1 METLRAGIY
10 FGQEMKTQENSFL
23 KLSLTRYDENSVI
36 QTHSHA
42 NSYLSLLTHGNYVE
56 KSPQH
61 SSLITAGDM
70 LFRPSDY
77 RHQNNFKGP
86 RGTCFNIEF
95 KKGWEEQVA
104 MELPLP
110 EQYAQY
116 SAASF
121 PMLYKL
127 LLHFKLHDDPYLST
141 EYIYD
146 WLCTIS
152 ELTCRSSYQPW
163 IAKVA
168 SILEHELSTFHS
180 LNSLADR
187 VNVHPVYLAR
197 AFKEKKGQTIGEYQ
211 LRFKLAHAVSLLLN
225 TSQSITSIAQANGFF
240 DDPHFIRSFKAVYG
254 VSPHRFRLRV
264 KS

>member
-23 KLSLTRYDENSVI
+23 KLSLTRYEENSYI
-36 QTHSHA
+36 QIHSHT

-61 SSLITAGDM
+61 SSLITAGDL

-95 KKGWEEQVA
+95 KKDWEEQVA
-104 MELPLP
+104 MDLPLP
-110 EQYAQY
+110 KQFAQY
-116 SAASF
+116 KAASF

-127 LLHFKLHDDPYLST
+127 LLNFKWNPNPDNTT

-146 WLCTIS
+146 WLCTIN
-152 ELTCRSSYQPW
+152 ELTWRSPYQPW
-163 IAKVA
+163 IEKVA
-168 SILEHELSTFHS
+168 RILEHELSTFHS
-180 LNSLADR
+180 LNSLAER

-211 LRFKLAHAVSLLLN
+211 LRFKLAHAVSLLLT
-225 TSQSITSIAQANGFF
+225 TSQSITSIAQTNGFF

-254 VSPHRFRLRV
+254 ASPHRFRLRV